1 MIMNSTVKKLALAFG
16 MALSGISLTAS
27 AQQFIEPIRYMQV
40 AQDNLG
46 QALIFPYYTVRGGWM
61 TLFGVTNTSDQIV
74 AVKVRF
80 RESYNSRDVLDFNVI
95 LSPHDVWTGWVADSV
110 SGPTIFSQDNSCTVG
125 AISASGVPFP
135 SPISY
140 VGAAADGGPT
150 TTDRMREGYVEMIMM
165 GSADPADTTALPT
178 TALARGAIHS
188 ATTGAPADCAALVS
202 AFQTPATLPQLRG
215 EFRNY
220 GGSAAQESVGNPLM
234 GTFSLVNGV
243 EGYSAAGKPVTLAN
257 FFVPF
262 EFVEGEPISTC
273 TVPPEQSAF
282 GQCALI
288 TLQLSQ
294 VAANNNFYDSWNE
307 PSLNAA
313 RGMLARLTP
322 DYVVWGFGIITE
334 GADLVS
340 IALLQTSVINEWTR
354 RTNPAAGWTTGT
366 DWVITFPTKNF
377 YVDNQPNNE
386 FAGRNTG
393 RGNTGTTPE
402 PFTQMFTDAEASPVV
417 ARGSSCDGIS
427 YQLYNREEV
436 RAAEGGFSPGATPQ
450 LCYEA
455 NVLTFGGSNILNSG
469 TPASINSL
477 VGTFGWANVRFA
489 NSFFTV
495 ARIQGSASI
504 AARSGGSG
512 GLPVVGFALTNRNDS
527 ASALL
532 SEASLVEHSY
542 SLDLGFIPDPD

>member
-1 MIMNSTVKKLALAFG
+1 MTKGNVKKLALAVG

-27 AQQFIEPIRYMQV
+27 AQFLPERLMQV

-95 LSPHDVWTGWVADSV
+95 LSPHDVWTGWVADTA
-110 SGPTIFSQDNSCTVG
+110 SGPAIFTEDHSCTIG
-125 AISASGVPFP
+125 TITAAGVPFP
-135 SPISY
+135 SPASY

-150 TTDRMREGYVEMIMM
+150 SEDRMREGYVEMIMM
-165 GSADPADTTALPT
+165 GSADPSTTTTLPT

-188 ATTGAPADCAALVS
+188 TTTGVPPGCAALVS
-202 AFQTPATLPQLRG
+202 AFQNTAALPQLRS

-220 GGSAAQESVGNPLM
+220 GASDAAGSIGNPLM
-234 GTFSLVNGV
+234 GTFSLVNGT

-257 FFVPF
+257 FFVPYSDCDTD
-262 EFVEGEPISTC
+262 V
-273 TVPPEQSAF
+273 F
-282 GQCALI
+282 GDCALM

-294 VAANNNFYDSWNE
+294 ADANNNFYDSWHE

-313 RGMLARLTP
+313 DGGLVRTSP
-322 DYVVWGFGIITE
+322 NGIFLDEYAIW
-334 GADLVS
+334 GADAVS
-340 IALLQTSVINEWTR
+340 LALFQTSVINEWTR
-354 RTNPAAGWTTGT
+354 RTNPVAGWTTAT

-386 FAGRNTG
+386 FAGRNNG
-393 RGNTGTTPE
+393 RDNTGSNPVF
-402 PFTQMFTDAEASPVV
+402 FTQMFTDSAASPVV
-417 ARGSSCDGIS
+417 ARGRSCDSIS
-427 YQLYNREEV
+427 YQIYNREEV
-436 RAAEGGFSPGATPQ
+436 RATGGGFSPGGTPQ

-469 TPASINSL
+469 TPASIDSL
-477 VGTFGWANVRFA
+477 AGTFGWANVRFNPSA
-489 NSFFTV
+489 SILG
-495 ARIQGSASI
+495 RSLGSLSGNASI
-504 AARSGGSG
+504 AAVKPSSPT
-512 GLPVVGFALTNRNDS
+512 GLPAVGFAITSRDDS

-542 SLDLGFIPDPD
+542 WLDLSFFPTSEGSALTRR